1 MVNYLSIPK
10 KKTSFLFCSAFGL
23 HFAKGE
29 VRRHL
34 SIPKKKT
41 SFLFCS
47 AFGLH

>member
-10 KKTSFLFCSAFGL
+10 KKTSFLFGYAFGL
-23 HFAKGE
+23 HFAESE